1 MSSRIAGGCTLVLLG
16 TGAVV
21 ALSAIAPGAGILTL
35 WGVGFGALWWA
46 VSRPVRDTAN
56 PAPPPVPEG
65 AEEEKPQFRIVPDPN
80 HPTRHLVE
88 WNTERETES

>member
-21 ALSAIAPGAGILTL
+21 ALSAVAPGAGILTL

-46 VSRPVRDTAN
+46 VSRPVKIDKHSPTA
-56 PAPPPVPEG
+56 PPEG

-88 WNTERETES
+88 WTPEKEQ